1 MHGRV
6 RRSPTAALP
15 FRVCP
20 ACPPRGVHAMSTSA
34 PVPSSRE
41 FTFVGVAYGIQV
53 MGLFLFWPSVIAL
66 LISYIKRGDVEGT
79 MLASHY
85 RWLIR
90 TFWWWTL
97 WWTAIIS
104 GILAVILPN
113 TLHISEA
120 ARTGN
125 FVGIP
130 WSIIGA
136 GVFGGIALSVV
147 WFWVVYRLVRGVSCL
162 SDGRAVP

>member
-1 MHGRV
+1 
-6 RRSPTAALP
+6 
-15 FRVCP
+15 
-20 ACPPRGVHAMSTSA
+20 MSTSA

-97 WWTAIIS
+97 WWTAIVS
-104 GILAVILPN
+104 GILVVILPN
-113 TLHISEA
+113 ATHISEA
-120 ARTGN
+120 ARTGSFW
-125 FVGIP
+125 FVRRNIASAGEEAV
-130 WSIIGA
+130 GA
-136 GVFGGIALSVV
+136 SSNRDAK
-147 WFWVVYRLVRGVSCL
+147 RL
-162 SDGRAVP
+162 